1 MWDTS
6 ELTKAGIEFP
16 FHLPFGRKLSDVSSS
31 RGCQW
36 IAPECIL
43 QLSDH
48 ALGLATKMDPALDM
62 EVIIPQVDGF
72 FSSYFASFL
81 PTMRIMNGQVAR
93 NVYGFPPLFLP
104 LSLITLLAVPPSF
117 LAFISSS
124 FRLSLHSYST
134 KIRNPSTA
142 GK

>member
-1 MWDTS
+1 MKKGVIYRFVEVWDTS

-72 FSSYFASFL
+72 
-81 PTMRIMNGQVAR
+81 
-93 NVYGFPPLFLP
+93 
-104 LSLITLLAVPPSF
+104 LIV
-117 LAFISSS
+117 I
-124 FRLSLHSYST
+124 LHHFCQ
-134 KIRNPSTA
+134 PCEL
-142 GK
+142 